1 MEKVDIVRLEKS
13 PEGTFGVLR
22 LGGQIFCVTLEPPD
36 KGNVPDT
43 SCIPAGRYACKRVNS
58 PTFGPTYEITGVPGR
73 SHILFHQGNVSR
85 DTRGC
90 ILLGRHFGVLGQE
103 RGVVQSRSVF
113 AEFMDRCRGEQAFQ
127 FEIVEPCLEDSCRK
141 YA

>member
-36 KGNVPDT
+36 KGNAPDI
-43 SCIPAGRYACKRVNS
+43 SCIPPGRYACKRVNS
-58 PTFGPTYEITGVPGR
+58 PAFGPTFEITGVPGR
-73 SHILFHQGNVSR
+73 SHILFHQGNLSS

-90 ILLGRHFGVLGQE
+90 VLLGRHFGLLGQE
-103 RGVVQSRSVF
+103 RGVVQSRSAF
-113 AEFMDRCRGEQAFQ
+113 AEFLARCQGEQAFQ
-127 FEIVEPCLEDSCRK
+127 FEIVEPFLEDSSRK
-141 YA
+141 YV